1 MAYTDSAGAYGAGGA
16 APGPGGARDRITQAL
31 MAVQNPPPVPDV
43 QMPPPAGAPP
53 PVPGAA
59 APGGMPPA
67 AAGAP
72 GMGGMAPGT
81 PPMLPQLGSATP
93 PGMQPGGMLSTPPA
107 APSMPLPGVR

>member
-43 QMPPPAGAPP
+43 AMP
-53 PVPGAA
+53 
-59 APGGMPPA
+59 PPA

-72 GMGGMAPGT
+72 GMGGMAPGA
-81 PPMLPQLGSATP
+81 PPMLPQLGAATP

-107 APSMPLPGVR
+107 APGLPLPGVR

>member
-43 QMPPPAGAPP
+43 QMPPPAGGAPP
-53 PVPGAA
+53 QMPG
-59 APGGMPPA
+59 APGGMPPTA
-67 AAGAP
+67 QGAP
-72 GMGGMAPGT
+72 GMGGMAPGA
-81 PPMLPQLGSATP
+81 PPMLPQLGAATP